1 MAAIREFHYQ
11 ADGAPVTVIVEP
23 EGDRLRV
30 QIGEQA
36 FSVAATPGQ
45 HGRLD
50 LEVDGRRLRA
60 YVAAD
65 GTRQHVALGGLVWT
79 LHKADPRRQRSGV
92 VEQEAG
98 SLRAAMPGRVLDVLV
113 TVGDEVKK
121 GETLVLLEAM
131 KMELRIQAP
140 RDGFVTRVGCQAG
153 YVVEK
158 GQMLIEMDAGR

>member
-1 MAAIREFHYQ
+1 MAAIRREFHFQ
-11 ADGAPVTVIVEP
+11 AGAAPVTVSVEP
-23 EGDRLRV
+23 DGDRLRV

-50 LEVDGRRLRA
+50 LEVDGRRIRA
-60 YVAAD
+60 YVAAA
-65 GTRQHVALGGLVWT
+65 GARQHVALDGLVWT
-79 LHKADPRRQRSGV
+79 LHKADLRRRRSGDEV
-92 VEQEAG
+92 QEAG

-113 TVGDEVKK
+113 AVGDEVKK

-140 RDGFVTRVGCQAG
+140 RDGRVARSIAERARWWKRGSRSWR
-153 YVVEK
+153 
-158 GQMLIEMDAGR
+158 L